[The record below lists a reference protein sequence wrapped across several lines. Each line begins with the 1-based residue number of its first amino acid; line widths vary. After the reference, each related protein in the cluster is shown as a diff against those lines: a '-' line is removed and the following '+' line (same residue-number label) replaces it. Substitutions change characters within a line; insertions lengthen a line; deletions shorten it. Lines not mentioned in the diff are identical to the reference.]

1 MCSFKIYGIW
11 PQTHTH
17 THNFRKCNHASEGLT
32 QARPNEYSSLIA
44 TDNTPNIQDPPK
56 DEDLSFLERKRLEE
70 EYLKL
75 KEQKKKAEHYAVE
88 AKQTTQRVR
97 YTVAPGLIAR
107 I

>member
-1 MCSFKIYGIW
+1 MKWI
-11 PQTHTH
+11 
-17 THNFRKCNHASEGLT
+17 
-32 QARPNEYSSLIA
+32 SSLFPP
-44 TDNTPNIQDPPK
+44 DNTPNIQDPPK

-97 YTVAPGLIAR
+97 
-107 I
+107 

>member
-1 MCSFKIYGIW
+1 MGDNVVDYGS
-11 PQTHTH
+11 THT
-17 THNFRKCNHASEGLT
+17 KQQSLMKWI
-32 QARPNEYSSLIA
+32 SSLFA
-44 TDNTPNIQDPPK
+44 TDNSPNIQDPPK

-97 YTVAPGLIAR
+97 
-107 I
+107 

>member
-1 MCSFKIYGIW
+1 MGDQFLLL
-11 PQTHTH
+11 
-17 THNFRKCNHASEGLT
+17 FF
-32 QARPNEYSSLIA
+32 A

-88 AKQTTQRVR
+88 AKQTTQWVR
-97 YTVAPGLIAR
+97 
-107 I
+107 

>member
-1 MCSFKIYGIW
+1 MIIDKVNLFVSGI
-11 PQTHTH
+11 TS
-17 THNFRKCNHASEGLT
+17 K
-32 QARPNEYSSLIA
+32 
-44 TDNTPNIQDPPK
+44 IQDPPK

-97 YTVAPGLIAR
+97 YNNSVC
-107 I
+107 